1 MNTNSAR
8 SKRTKSHRSSQY
20 DCPDSAGA
28 ATAAASRSAA
38 ACSRRRDPAAA
49 AAISS
54 RSSATARRGGGA
66 HCAGACSPSARG
78 ANGRRAHVAARP
90 HPREGLRL
98 HVTAVGGRWRPLAAV
113 GRGLPLWQPPS
124 ALCSSVRA
132 ASGSLRRDL
141 GGNKRS
147 PLAVSAPWRAGGLLE
162 QTERPPWEDTQGKP
176 ACPRKLVAARTP
188 SGSVEEFMHAVGF
201 KARNCIKNSKKRSCT
216 ACTAF

>member
-66 HCAGACSPSARG
+66 HCAGACGPSARG

-98 HVTAVGGRWRPLAAV
+98 HVTAVGGRWRPLGGGCRCGSLPQPCAAV
-113 GRGLPLWQPPS
+113 SGLLLAVCAGIWVGISIPRLPCQLLGGRGACWSKPKGSPGKISRENLLVLASWWQ
-124 ALCSSVRA
+124 LGHLQA
-132 ASGSLRRDL
+132 A
-141 GGNKRS
+141 
-147 PLAVSAPWRAGGLLE
+147 WR
-162 QTERPPWEDTQGKP
+162 
-176 ACPRKLVAARTP
+176 
-188 SGSVEEFMHAVGF
+188 
-201 KARNCIKNSKKRSCT
+201 NSCT
-216 ACTAF
+216 PWALKHATA